1 MKLLK
6 YIFSLRRITRLNSLK
21 LPSLFSKV
29 FGTFFFVCSQVPYK
43 CVVSVEIDSDLL
55 SIPFATVSISG
66 EKVRL
71 ISHLQQLFLRERIAC
86 WIMLSD
92 YAKMCSNAQP
102 LRVHTAFLYSF
113 KQLFLIFEF
122 LKTDSVCPLSQKCML
137 SGLLV
142 LVKVL
147 F

>member
-1 MKLLK
+1 M
-6 YIFSLRRITRLNSLK
+6 
-21 LPSLFSKV
+21 
-29 FGTFFFVCSQVPYK
+29 PYK
-43 CVVSVEIDSDLL
+43 CVVSVEIESDLL

-71 ISHLQQLFLRERIAC
+71 ISHLQQLLLRERMAC

-102 LRVHTAFLYSF
+102 LRVHTTFLYSS